1 MTVLK
6 VEFKGVKQ
14 FKKSLARAESQ
25 VERKAQ
31 QALNRTL
38 TRSRTQMTKM
48 IGEKLNL
55 KKKTI
60 RDMIVIHK
68 ANKNTGLIGR
78 LIVKNNPVSLIEY
91 KAKQNRKGVS
101 FKMFRNRPRKL
112 IRHAFIHPDSRD
124 KDTVFR
130 RKTKARL
137 KIKPLYGSSV
147 SHVAKNYVKDVGQ
160 QAVKYMA
167 TEVNRLLSAR
177 MKKTN

>member
-1 MTVLK
+1 VTVVK
-6 VEFKGVKQ
+6 VKFKGVKQ
-14 FKKSLARAESQ
+14 FKKSLARTESQ

-38 TRSRTQMTKM
+38 TRSRTQMTKK

-78 LIVKNNPVSLIEY
+78 LIVKNKPVSLIEY

-112 IRHAFIHPDSRD
+112 IKHAFIYPDSRGR
-124 KDTVFR
+124 DTVFR

-137 KIKPLYGSSV
+137 KIKPLYGV
-147 SHVAKNYVKDVGQ
+147 RVRDVAKNEMGKIHVFADKFINEEI
-160 QAVKYMA
+160 K
-167 TEVNRLLSAR
+167 RLISL
-177 MKKTN
+177 